1 MKNAEYKTFS
11 KKNVIVFVIVF
22 MVALMLGFL
31 LGQLTNLDSSK
42 NKIQTPSINLSSV
55 AENKIDSVKVQK
67 TDVQC
72 FVEALIISIYP
83 NTALRLN
90 NCKAAHVDVLE
101 NGFKKLA
108 AKDNGKDVLAALKNY
123 LDSDVDLGDF
133 EIFINML
140 IYQLSLE
147 NETIGGGSKNWILFP
162 YNLLLPY
169 ASIYPEAYYYLALGY
184 LQTYSSKNNC
194 KIALDFYSEYR
205 RLGGNIEIK
214 LEDFCKNQNFV
225 E

>member
-31 LGQLTNLDSSK
+31 LGQQTNLDSSK

-55 AENKIDSVKVQK
+55 AENKIDSLQVQK
-67 TDVQC
+67 TDIQC

-90 NCKAAHVDVLE
+90 NCKTAHVDVME
-101 NGFKKLA
+101 NGFKKFA
-108 AKDNGKDVLAALKNY
+108 AKDNGKDVLNALTSY

-147 NETIGGGSKNWILFP
+147 NETIAGGSKNWILFP

-169 ASIYPEAYYYLALGY
+169 ASIYPEACYYSALGNLY
-184 LQTYSSKNNC
+184 GYKPSKDDC
-194 KIALDFYSEYR
+194 ETAEHFYKEYR
-205 RLGGNIEIK
+205 KAGGNIEIK
-214 LEDFCKNQNFV
+214 LEDFCKD
-225 E
+225 

>member
-1 MKNAEYKTFS
+1 MKKADCKAFSRKTVLAFA
-11 KKNVIVFVIVF
+11 IFF
-22 MVALMLGFL
+22 MVALMLGFI
-31 LGQLTNLDSSK
+31 LGQQVNLDSSK

-67 TDVQC
+67 TDIQC

-90 NCKAAHVDVLE
+90 NCKTAHVDVME

-108 AKDNGKDVLAALKNY
+108 AKDNGKDVLKALEDYYRSN
-123 LDSDVDLGDF
+123 VELGDF
-133 EIFINML
+133 EFFISML

-147 NETIGGGSKNWILFP
+147 NRTIGGDRKNWILFP
-162 YNLLLPY
+162 QNLLIPY
-169 ASIYPEAYYYLALGY
+169 ESAYPEALYYLALGY
-184 LQTYSSKNNC
+184 LQAYSSEDNC
-194 KIALDFYSEYR
+194 KIALDFYNEYR

-214 LEDFCKNQNFV
+214 LEDICKD
-225 E
+225 

>member
-1 MKNAEYKTFS
+1 MKKYFALGMV
-11 KKNVIVFVIVF
+11 VI
-22 MVALMLGFL
+22 FL
-31 LGQLTNLDSSK
+31 LGFFLGRETSS
-42 NKIQTPSINLSSV
+42 NSPSPSIQTPLTKQPEASIN
-55 AENKIDSVKVQK
+55 KTDSVQTK

-108 AKDNGKDVLAALKNY
+108 AKDNGKDVLTALKNY

-133 EIFINML
+133 VFFINL
-140 IYQLSLE
+140 LEYQLSLD
-147 NETIGGGSKNWILFP
+147 NGTIGGGSKNWILYP
-162 YNLLLPY
+162 YNLLNPY
-169 ASIYPEAYYYLALGY
+169 ASLYPEAYYYSALGNLY
-184 LQTYSSKNNC
+184 GYKPSKIDC
-194 KIALDFYSEYR
+194 ETALEFYNEYR
-205 RLGGNIEIK
+205 KMGGNIEIK
-214 LEDFCKNQNFV
+214 FEDICK

>member
-31 LGQLTNLDSSK
+31 LGQQTNLDSSK

-55 AENKIDSVKVQK
+55 AENKIDSLQVQK
-67 TDVQC
+67 TDIQC

-90 NCKAAHVDVLE
+90 NCKTAHVDVME
-101 NGFKKLA
+101 NGFKKMV
-108 AKDNGKDVLAALKNY
+108 AKDNGKDVLKALEDYYRSN
-123 LDSDVDLGDF
+123 VELGDF
-133 EIFINML
+133 DFFISML

-147 NETIGGGSKNWILFP
+147 NGTIAGGSKNWILFP

-169 ASIYPEAYYYLALGY
+169 ASIYPEAYYYSALGN
-184 LQTYSSKNNC
+184 LRRRREPSKDDYET
-194 KIALDFYSEYR
+194 ALDFYSEYR
-205 RLGGNIEIK
+205 RLGGNIELK
-214 LEDFCKNQNFV
+214 FEDFCKN
-225 E
+225 

>member
-1 MKNAEYKTFS
+1 MKKYFALG
-11 KKNVIVFVIVF
+11 
-22 MVALMLGFL
+22 MVAIFL
-31 LGQLTNLDSSK
+31 LGFFLGRETNSNSPSLSIQAPLTK
-42 NKIQTPSINLSSV
+42 PPEATINKT
-55 AENKIDSVKVQK
+55 DSVQTK

-101 NGFKKLA
+101 NSFKKLA
-108 AKDNGKDVLAALKNY
+108 AKDNGKDVLKALEDYSRSN
-123 LDSDVDLGDF
+123 VELGNFDF
-133 EIFINML
+133 FISML

-147 NETIGGGSKNWILFP
+147 NETTEGDRKNWILFP
-162 YNLLLPY
+162 QNLLIPY
-169 ASIYPEAYYYLALGY
+169 ESTYPEAYYYLALGY

-194 KIALDFYSEYR
+194 KIALEFYNEYR
-205 RLGGNIEIK
+205 KLGGNIEIK
-214 LEDFCKNQNFV
+214 FEDICKDFDQ

>member
-31 LGQLTNLDSSK
+31 LGQQTNLDSSK

-55 AENKIDSVKVQK
+55 AENKIDSLRVQK
-67 TDVQC
+67 TDIQC

-108 AKDNGKDVLAALKNY
+108 AKDNGKDVLKALEDYSRSN
-123 LDSDVDLGDF
+123 VELGNFDF
-133 EIFINML
+133 FISML

-147 NETIGGGSKNWILFP
+147 NGTIAGDSKNWILFP
-162 YNLLLPY
+162 YNLLNPY
-169 ASIYPEAYYYLALGY
+169 ASLYPEAYYYSALGNLY
-184 LQTYSSKNNC
+184 GYKPSKDDCEKALYFYDKYRSS
-194 KIALDFYSEYR
+194 
-205 RLGGNIEIK
+205 GGNIEIK
-214 LEDFCKNQNFV
+214 FEDICKN
-225 E
+225 

>member
-1 MKNAEYKTFS
+1 MKKYFALGMV
-11 KKNVIVFVIVF
+11 VI
-22 MVALMLGFL
+22 FL
-31 LGQLTNLDSSK
+31 LGFFLGRETSS
-42 NKIQTPSINLSSV
+42 NSPSPSIQTPLTKQPEASIN
-55 AENKIDSVKVQK
+55 KTDSVQTK

-133 EIFINML
+133 VFFINL
-140 IYQLSLE
+140 LEYQLSLD
-147 NETIGGGSKNWILFP
+147 NGTIGGGSKNWILYP
-162 YNLLLPY
+162 YNLLNPY
-169 ASIYPEAYYYLALGY
+169 ASLYPEAYYYSALGNLY
-184 LQTYSSKNNC
+184 GYKPSKIDC
-194 KIALDFYSEYR
+194 ETALEFYNEYR
-205 RLGGNIEIK
+205 KLGGNIEIK
-214 LEDFCKNQNFV
+214 FEDICK

>member
-31 LGQLTNLDSSK
+31 WGQQICLNSSK
-42 NKIQTPSINLSSV
+42 DTIQTPSINLSSV
-55 AENKIDSVKVQK
+55 AENKIDSLQVQK
-67 TDVQC
+67 TDIQC

-90 NCKAAHVDVLE
+90 NCKAAHVDVME
-101 NGFKKLA
+101 NGFKKFA
-108 AKDNGKDVLAALKNY
+108 AKDNGKDVLNALTSY

-147 NETIGGGSKNWILFP
+147 NGTIEGDRKNWILFP
-162 YNLLLPY
+162 QNLLIPY
-169 ASIYPEAYYYLALGY
+169 ESTYPEAYYYLALGY

-194 KIALDFYSEYR
+194 KNALDFYSEYR

-214 LEDFCKNQNFV
+214 FEDFCKD
-225 E
+225 

>member
-1 MKNAEYKTFS
+1 MKKYFALGMV
-11 KKNVIVFVIVF
+11 VI
-22 MVALMLGFL
+22 FL
-31 LGQLTNLDSSK
+31 LGFFLGRETSS
-42 NKIQTPSINLSSV
+42 NSPSPSIQTPLTKQPEASIN
-55 AENKIDSVKVQK
+55 KTDSVQTK

-133 EIFINML
+133 VFFINL
-140 IYQLSLE
+140 LGYQLSLD
-147 NETIGGGSKNWILFP
+147 NGTIGGGSKNWILYP
-162 YNLLLPY
+162 YNLLNPY
-169 ASIYPEAYYYLALGY
+169 ASLYPEAYYYSALGNLY
-184 LQTYSSKNNC
+184 GYKPSKIDC
-194 KIALDFYSEYR
+194 ETALEFYNEYR
-205 RLGGNIEIK
+205 KLGGNIEIK
-214 LEDFCKNQNFV
+214 FEDICKDFDQ

>member
-1 MKNAEYKTFS
+1 MKKYFALGMV
-11 KKNVIVFVIVF
+11 VI
-22 MVALMLGFL
+22 FL
-31 LGQLTNLDSSK
+31 LGFFLGRETSS
-42 NKIQTPSINLSSV
+42 NSPSPSIQTPLTKQPEASIN
-55 AENKIDSVKVQK
+55 KTDSVQTK

-108 AKDNGKDVLAALKNY
+108 AKDNGKDVLTALKNY

-133 EIFINML
+133 VFFINL
-140 IYQLSLE
+140 LEYQLSLD
-147 NETIGGGSKNWILFP
+147 NGTIGGGSKNWILYP
-162 YNLLLPY
+162 YNLLNPY
-169 ASIYPEAYYYLALGY
+169 ASLYPEAYYYSALGNLY
-184 LQTYSSKNNC
+184 GYKPSKIDC
-194 KIALDFYSEYR
+194 ETALEFYNEYR
-205 RLGGNIEIK
+205 KLGGNIEIK
-214 LEDFCKNQNFV
+214 FEDICKDFDQ